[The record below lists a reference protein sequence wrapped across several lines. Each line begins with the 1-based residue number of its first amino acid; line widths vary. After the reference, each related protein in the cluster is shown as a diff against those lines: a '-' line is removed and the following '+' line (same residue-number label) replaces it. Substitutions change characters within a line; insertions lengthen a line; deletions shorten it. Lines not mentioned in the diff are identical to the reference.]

1 MRHATLPIVCVLL
14 LAVGFSYAAGQ
25 EKTAKQDY
33 TSAPKGFDAK
43 RDGIP
48 RGKMEVVDYESK
60 VSGGA
65 RKMTVYTPPGYS
77 KENKYPVFYLLHGI
91 GGDHNEWPRGGVPN
105 NILDNLIADK
115 KAVPMIVVMPN
126 GRASG
131 APAGKGIGKGK
142 GGNAFQDF
150 GTFDQNLL
158 KDVIP
163 YIEANYSAKADREHR
178 ALAGLS
184 MGGGQSLNF
193 GLGHLDT
200 FAWVGGFSSA
210 PNTKSPA
217 TLIKDHA
224 EAAKKLRLLYVA
236 CGDKDSLFKIS
247 QGVHKMLEE
256 KNVPHIYNVV
266 PGGQHDFKV
275 WKNDLYHFSQL
286 IFREAEQEKK
296 APEKSDEGKQEK
308 KPPVKS
314 GDDSKPASTNVNNS
328 PYPRIHSDLRVTFQL
343 KAPEAKKV
351 QVVGN
356 FGLGKGGPW
365 DMQRDESGVWTVTT
379 PPVIQGF
386 HYYTLSIDGVRVNDP
401 ASETFFGTG
410 RPTSGIEIPEKG
422 VDFYFAKDVPHGEVR
437 SRWYHSKVTG
447 QARRV
452 MVYTPP
458 GYDADFKQRYPVL
471 YLQHGAGEDETGWS
485 RQGHMNFI
493 LDNLIAAGKAKP
505 MIVVMEKGYATKAG
519 ASTEPPGKGKGFGK
533 GFFSAFE
540 DVVIKDLVPL
550 IDSTYRTIPHRE
562 QRAIAGLSMGAGQA
576 MQIGLT
582 HLDMFSA
589 IGAFSGGGK
598 ADPKTAFGGV
608 FADPVA
614 FDKKVSL
621 LYLHA
626 GTASGDAGPL
636 KSAESLYQALQ
647 PAGIKN
653 VVFRDAKGLAHE
665 WNTWRYA
672 FYDFAPRLFKQPAVK
687 VEPKE
692 PAEAPLLQE
701 QKPAADKDES
711 RPATT
716 NIGNAA
722 YPRIH
727 MDLRLTFQ
735 FKAPEAKSVK
745 LLGTSSIFKGPFDM
759 KRGDEGIWTL
769 TTPPV
774 VPGFYYYQFLVDG
787 VAVSDPASDSFYGNF
802 KRSSAIDVPAKNV
815 DFYDNKDVPHGE
827 VRERWYHSKITGQ
840 PRHIYVYTPPGYD
853 ADPQKRYP
861 VLYLQHGSGG
871 DERQWSTQ
879 GRMNFIL
886 DNLIAARKAKPM
898 IVVMEKGYATRA
910 ETSGGAGGKFG
921 GKGKS
926 VFEEVIVQEL
936 IPLIDSTYRT
946 IAKREQRAIAGLS
959 MGGGQARQIG
969 LAHLDIFSAIG
980 CFSSGGGPTDVKTAH
995 GGVFANAAEFNKKC
1009 TVFYLHA
1016 GTAETAQHKGALAFH
1031 SALQKADINSVFED
1045 LQGTAHDWQT
1055 WRWALYG
1062 FTPRLF
1068 Q

>member
-1 MRHATLPIVCVLL
+1 MRHATLTIVCVLP
-14 LAVGFSYAAGQ
+14 LAVGFTYAADQ
-25 EKTAKQDY
+25 DKTAKQDF
-33 TSAPKGFDAK
+33 TTAPMGFDAK
-43 RDGIP
+43 RDGVP

-65 RKMTVYTPPGYS
+65 RKMTVYMPPGYS

-308 KPPVKS
+308 KRSVQT
-314 GDDSKPASTNVNNS
+314 GDDSKPASTNVNYS

-343 KAPEAKKV
+343 KAPEAKNV

-458 GYDADFKQRYPVL
+458 GYDADLKQRYPVL
-471 YLQHGAGEDETGWS
+471 YLQHGAGEDETAWS

-647 PAGIKN
+647 QAGVKN

-665 WNTWRYA
+665 WHTWRYA
-672 FYDFAPRLFKQPAVK
+672 LYDFAPRLFQQPALK
-687 VEPKE
+687 L
-692 PAEAPLLQE
+692 EAQ
-701 QKPAADKDES
+701 
-711 RPATT
+711 
-716 NIGNAA
+716 
-722 YPRIH
+722 
-727 MDLRLTFQ
+727 
-735 FKAPEAKSVK
+735 
-745 LLGTSSIFKGPFDM
+745 
-759 KRGDEGIWTL
+759 
-769 TTPPV
+769 PP
-774 VPGFYYYQFLVDG
+774 
-787 VAVSDPASDSFYGNF
+787 
-802 KRSSAIDVPAKNV
+802 
-815 DFYDNKDVPHGE
+815 
-827 VRERWYHSKITGQ
+827 
-840 PRHIYVYTPPGYD
+840 
-853 ADPQKRYP
+853 
-861 VLYLQHGSGG
+861 
-871 DERQWSTQ
+871 
-879 GRMNFIL
+879 
-886 DNLIAARKAKPM
+886 
-898 IVVMEKGYATRA
+898 
-910 ETSGGAGGKFG
+910 
-921 GKGKS
+921 
-926 VFEEVIVQEL
+926 
-936 IPLIDSTYRT
+936 
-946 IAKREQRAIAGLS
+946 
-959 MGGGQARQIG
+959 
-969 LAHLDIFSAIG
+969 
-980 CFSSGGGPTDVKTAH
+980 
-995 GGVFANAAEFNKKC
+995 ANAATPQKQP
-1009 TVFYLHA
+1009 TA
-1016 GTAETAQHKGALAFH
+1016 GKDE
-1031 SALQKADINSVFED
+1031 
-1045 LQGTAHDWQT
+1045 
-1055 WRWALYG
+1055 
-1062 FTPRLF
+1062 
-1068 Q
+1068 